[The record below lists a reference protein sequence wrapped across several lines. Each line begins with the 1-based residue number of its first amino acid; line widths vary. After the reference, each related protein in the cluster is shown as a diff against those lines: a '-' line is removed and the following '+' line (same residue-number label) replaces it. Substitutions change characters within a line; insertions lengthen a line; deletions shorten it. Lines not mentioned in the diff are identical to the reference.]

1 MLIASRTKP
10 IIKTTW
16 PSFSIKSLNFVLTLI
31 EPLASAYIR
40 LNPIKMA
47 IMPIP
52 ERTIN
57 ISFFFLILFKE
68 KVDTNKG
75 LFPTYYYYQLSSL
88 LIKKGEFEDLFPCFK
103 KSDVASTTKA
113 MHAYTKKLMEK
124 GFRYEI
130 GEYDDGSKLFKNFV
144 KLKIEVNHYL
154 PMRKSP

>member
-40 LNPIKMA
+40 LNPMKMA

-75 LFPTYYYYQLSSL
+75 LFPTHYYYQFSSL
-88 LIKKGEFEDLFPCFK
+88 LVKKEENLRIYSQFFMI
-103 KSDVASTTKA
+103 SDDASTTKA
-113 MHAYTKKLMEK
+113 MHAHTKKLMEK
-124 GFRYEI
+124 GFRYEV
-130 GEYDDGSKLFKNFV
+130 GECDDGGKLF
-144 KLKIEVNHYL
+144 
-154 PMRKSP
+154 